1 MAETVRIL
9 FAGGGTGGH
18 LYPGLA
24 VAEQLLLLVPDVEI
38 RWLATQRQI
47 DRHVLGG
54 EPYQAEFVDAR
65 GFSRWPW
72 SWPAFVI
79 KLLANMGRARDYLRE
94 FRPHAV
100 IGLGGFGS
108 YAAMRQ
114 AQALELP
121 NFIMNPDLLF
131 GRANC
136 RLARKATVV
145 FCQFPE
151 TVGQV
156 TCGGR
161 IEVLGCPVRA
171 SLFGVG
177 RGAACEAL
185 KLDAARKTLLVTGA
199 SSGAKTINQVFMQLA
214 GRLERFSDWQVLH
227 LTGRA
232 AYDEVRRAVGEA
244 RPNYRVLD
252 YEDDMGRVYAATDLV
267 VARAGAGTVAELTA
281 LGLASVLMPY
291 PFHRDRHQERHAQLL
306 ERAGAAVM
314 VRDRV
319 KTYGNV
325 DALWRVLPQLLEDDE
340 RRRAMAEA
348 ARKLGQPKAAKA
360 IAQAVLRAI
369 GW

>member
-1 MAETVRIL
+1 
-9 FAGGGTGGH
+9 
-18 LYPGLA
+18 
-24 VAEQLLLLVPDVEI
+24 
-38 RWLATQRQI
+38 
-47 DRHVLGG
+47 
-54 EPYQAEFVDAR
+54 
-65 GFSRWPW
+65 
-72 SWPAFVI
+72 
-79 KLLANMGRARDYLRE
+79 
-94 FRPHAV
+94 
-100 IGLGGFGS
+100 
-108 YAAMRQ
+108 
-114 AQALELP
+114 
-121 NFIMNPDLLF
+121 
-131 GRANC
+131 
-136 RLARKATVV
+136 
-145 FCQFPE
+145 
-151 TVGQV
+151 
-156 TCGGR
+156 
-161 IEVLGCPVRA
+161 
-171 SLFGVG
+171 
-177 RGAACEAL
+177 
-185 KLDAARKTLLVTGA
+185 
-199 SSGAKTINQVFMQLA
+199 MQLA